1 MRRKKRPM
9 KKILIVD
16 DEGCIRLVLSE
27 FLANRGFDSC
37 QAKDGFEAISVF
49 PRERPDAV
57 LLDLSMPG
65 MDGMEVLEKLT
76 ATDPSVPVI
85 ILTANG
91 EISSAVQAVKRGA
104 FDFISKPPDFE
115 EIMMRLNRAIEK
127 AQLKRSLERLSDTV
141 EASLAKYLGRSPAV
155 KNVMSQVH
163 RVAPSTFSVIIQGET
178 GTGKSTLAELIHNLS
193 GRSGRPFVRVDMGVI
208 PETLIESELFGHAKG
223 AFTGADRSRKGYF
236 ESADTGT
243 IFIDE
248 LENTSAQVQSKLL
261 SAVEQKKVYP
271 MGAARAVSV
280 DFRLIAAA
288 NTDLCAMVRL
298 GKFREDLFYRLSEF
312 TIHLPPLRDRR
323 EDIGFLAERFCDEA
337 CEELKRKPLE
347 IDAEAMEA
355 LLRHRWPG
363 NVRELK
369 NVVRRAVL
377 LSSGPALSSG
387 CLAEVMGA
395 GPVTESLSSHRVQTG
410 VLPLKEV
417 SSRASS
423 AAEEAAIRQALTL
436 AGGNKTRTAS
446 MLRVDYKTLLAK
458 IRLYGLENPKP

>member
-1 MRRKKRPM
+1 M

-27 FLANRGFDSC
+27 FLENRGFDSC

-76 ATDPSVPVI
+76 ALDPSVPVI

-141 EASLAKYLGRSPAV
+141 EASFAKYLGRSPAV

-193 GRSGRPFVRVDMGVI
+193 GRSGRPFVRVDIGVI
-208 PETLIESELFGHAKG
+208 PETIIESELFGHSKG

-280 DFRLIAAA
+280 DFRLIAAT
-288 NTDLCAMVRL
+288 NTDLCGMVAL

-312 TIHLPPLRDRR
+312 TIQLPPLRDRK
-323 EDIGFLAERFCDEA
+323 EDIGFLAERFCEEA

-347 IDAEAMEA
+347 IDGGAMDMLTA
-355 LLRHRWPG
+355 QKWPG

-369 NVVRRAVL
+369 NVIRRAVL
-377 LSSGPALSSG
+377 LSSGSALRVDSLKGVLMSSAPANQAPHGLFSG
-387 CLAEVMGA
+387 E
-395 GPVTESLSSHRVQTG
+395 

-446 MLRVDYKTLLAK
+446 MLRVDYKTLLTK

>member
-1 MRRKKRPM
+1 M
-9 KKILIVD
+9 KKILIAD
-16 DEGCIRLVLSE
+16 DEDCIRLVLSE
-27 FLANRGFDSC
+27 FLTNRGFGSC
-37 QAKDGFEAISVF
+37 QAKDGFEAVALF
-49 PRERPDAV
+49 QKERPDAV

-65 MDGMEVLEKLT
+65 MDGMEALGRLT
-76 ATDPSVPVI
+76 TIDPSVPVI

-91 EISSAVQAVKRGA
+91 EISSAVQAVKCGA

-115 EIMMRLNRAIEK
+115 EITMRLSRAIEK
-127 AQLKRSLERLSDTV
+127 AQLRRSLARLSSSV
-141 EASLAKYLGRSPAV
+141 EASFMKRLGKSPAIKAV
-155 KNVMSQVH
+155 ISQVY

-178 GTGKSTLAELIHNLS
+178 GTGKSTLAEFIHNLS
-193 GRSGRPFVRVDMGVI
+193 ARSGKPFVRVDIGVI
-208 PETLIESELFGHAKG
+208 PETIIESELFGHSRG
-223 AFTGADRSRKGYF
+223 AFTGADRARKGYF

-248 LENTSAQVQSKLL
+248 LENTSPQVQSKLL

-271 MGAARAVSV
+271 MGASRAVEV

-288 NTDLCAMVRL
+288 NTDLSGMVRH

-312 TIHLPPLRDRR
+312 TIQLPPLRDRK
-323 EDIGFLAERFCDEA
+323 EDIGFLAERFCEEA

-347 IDAEAMEA
+347 IDGGAMDMLTA
-355 LLRHRWPG
+355 HKWPG

-369 NVVRRAVL
+369 NVIRRAVL
-377 LSSGPALSSG
+377 LSSGSALRVDNLTGVLMSSAPANQAPHGILSG
-387 CLAEVMGA
+387 E
-395 GPVTESLSSHRVQTG
+395 

-436 AGGNKTRTAS
+436 TGGNKTRTAT
-446 MLRVDYKTLLAK
+446 MLRVDYKTLLTK
-458 IRLYGLENPKP
+458 IRQYGLENP